1 MLRFRRFRTLL
12 LLVFASLVALV
23 QGISFLFVS
32 QLNRRDAH
40 DRIRADLELGASRFH
55 RLIADR
61 MSERSVWARLLLG
74 DHALRQVLAS
84 DDRPTL
90 ASALRSY
97 QARIG
102 AAHLLLLDPSHAPM
116 AATDPHLSQADWA
129 AFGTLAARAERDER
143 DEPSAT
149 GYALIH
155 DSLHALL
162 VVPVF
167 APRPQI
173 VAWLGIALHIDAPFA
188 QELKRQSRL
197 DITFLRRASDA
208 AAPLAAP
215 LASTL
220 PATGIGEAMTAL
232 IDRAS
237 SSATSASSSAAL
249 SEASSSAD
257 EPLLIDGER
266 FLVHASPLP
275 LVGGGSVLLA
285 LQRSLDQELAPTRHL
300 ERLLLTG
307 TAGSLL
313 LAALLAVAL
322 ARAVSSPV
330 QRLADHTRRVAAG
343 DYATR
348 LPVVRRDEF
357 GALAKAFNAMSEG
370 LAERDRVRDLLDKNV
385 SPEVAA
391 RLLRDGA
398 ALGGEERE
406 VTVLFADIRGF
417 TSLSERL
424 PPQTLVAL
432 LNRYFERASRAIEG
446 ERGIIDKY
454 IGDAVM
460 ALFGAPLALDDAPDC
475 ALRAACALRSAVAS
489 LNDALAREGHPP
501 LGIGVGINTARV
513 VAGNIGSSRRLNY
526 SVIGDGVNVAARL
539 QALTRVPEHAA
550 DVLLSESTRRAL
562 KHPWPLRSIGPQS
575 VKGRTQTIPVY
586 ALEQDE
592 NATKTTAQN
601 PSQ

>member
-32 QLNRRDAH
+32 QLNRRDAQ
-40 DRIRADLELGASRFH
+40 DRILADLELGASRFH

-61 MSERSVWARLLLG
+61 MRERSVWARLLLG
-74 DHALRQVLAS
+74 DHALRQVLAA

-116 AATDPHLSQADWA
+116 AATDPTLSQTDWA
-129 AFGTLAARAERDER
+129 AFGTLAARAEQDER

-208 AAPLAAP
+208 ATSLAVPPAAP

-220 PATGIGEAMTAL
+220 PSTHIGEAMTAL

-237 SSATSASSSAAL
+237 SSAASSSTTPID
-249 SEASSSAD
+249 ASSSAD
-257 EPLLIDGER
+257 EPLLIAGER

-307 TAGSLL
+307 AAGSLL
-313 LAALLAVAL
+313 LAVLLAVAL

-357 GALAKAFNAMSEG
+357 GALAQAFNSMSEG

-417 TSLSERL
+417 TTLSERL
-424 PPQTLVAL
+424 PPQALVAL
-432 LNRYFERASRAIEG
+432 LNRFFERASRAVEG

-460 ALFGAPLALDDAPDC
+460 ALFGAPLALDNAPDC
-475 ALRAACALRSAVAS
+475 ALRAACALRSAVAA
-489 LNDALAREGHPP
+489 LNDELAREGHPP
-501 LGIGVGINTARV
+501 LGIGVGVNTARV

-539 QALTRVPEHAA
+539 QSLTRVPEHAA
-550 DVLLSESTRRAL
+550 DVLLSESTRCAL

-575 VKGRTQTIPVY
+575 VKGRTQAIPVY
-586 ALEQDE
+586 ALEQDV
-592 NATKTTAQN
+592 NAAKTTA
-601 PSQ
+601 